1 MPERNTP
8 EFNFW
13 HHESGEMVRIDIE
26 IVSREIIK
34 PSSPIVQH
42 KKPYKLSLLDQLTP
56 ATYSSIIFF
65 YPNMNDVNSN
75 SITKTRTDHLKKSL
89 SETLNI
95 YYPLSGRVKDN
106 LFIDSFNEGVPS
118 IEAQVNCCLF
128 DFLKH
133 FEIESLNHFLPFQP
147 YSKEDMNAPLM
158 SIQVSRFTCGGMA
171 VGFSA
176 SHKLVDGAT
185 FKAFLTALTFIS
197 RGDCNDVKQPDFEQA
212 SLLFPPRNSLPQN
225 HLSLMETLWFTEGN
239 YITRRFVFNPKAIAM
254 LRAKAKAGRPDA
266 KPTRI
271 QTLTCF
277 IWKCCLAASKAIS
290 GSPKPSILVEAVD
303 LRSRTKPP
311 ISDTSTGNVFW
322 WATALVNP
330 MGTKTELPELVNI
343 LNEATALYDSDYTQ
357 TLQGGEG
364 FKTMS
369 EYCNQLEELFSL
381 EKPDIFAITSWC
393 HSGFTKTNFGWG
405 EPIWAGH
412 MGKAGSAFKNLTM
425 FIETKDGK
433 GIEAWVTLDEERMTI
448 LERDPEF
455 LAFASPNPKIS
466 PLNIISVL

>member
-1 MPERNTP
+1 
-8 EFNFW
+8 
-13 HHESGEMVRIDIE
+13 MVRIDIE
-26 IVSREIIK
+26 IVSRENIK

-56 ATYSSIIFF
+56 TTYSSIIFF
-65 YPNMNDVNSN
+65 YPNTNGVNSN

-89 SETLNI
+89 SETLDI

-118 IEAQVNCCLF
+118 IEARVNCSLF

-158 SIQVSRFTCGGMA
+158 SIPVSRFTCGGMA
-171 VGFSA
+171 VGFAA

-197 RGDCNDVKQPDFEQA
+197 RG
-212 SLLFPPRNSLPQN
+212 
-225 HLSLMETLWFTEGN
+225 N
-239 YITRRFVFNPKAIAM
+239 YITRRFVFDPKAIAM

-277 IWKCCLAASKAIS
+277 VWKCCMAASKVIS

-343 LNEATALYDSDYTQ
+343 LNEATALFDSDNYTQ
-357 TLQGGEG
+357 TLQGEEG

-381 EKPDIFAITSWC
+381 EKPDIFAVTSWC
-393 HSGFTKTNFGWG
+393 NSGFTRTNFGWG

-425 FIETKDGK
+425 FIETKHGK